1 MNNIINQAE
10 WLQLSD
16 VDQLLY
22 EKITHHWD
30 EILNQWRDPLPEDFI
45 FNIKTIYVR
54 KQILES

>member
-30 EILNQWRDPLPEDFI
+30 EILNQWRKPLPEDFI
-45 FNIKTIYVR
+45 CNIKTIYVR
-54 KQILES
+54 KQIL

>member
-1 MNNIINQAE
+1 MNNIINHAE

-30 EILNQWRDPLPEDFI
+30 EILNQWRKPLPEDFI
-45 FNIKTIYVR
+45 CNIKTIYVR
-54 KQILES
+54 KQIL